1 MNQTILMCTPKVR
14 LFIQVEILGFFLIV
28 LVIQAKLNWTHPVQF
43 LFDSFCIIVPNP
55 DYNNLF
61 KFFERREDMSVVNF
75 LFK

>member
-1 MNQTILMCTPKVR
+1 MERFDVHPKSKTFYPSR
-14 LFIQVEILGFFLIV
+14 NTWIFLIV

-61 KFFERREDMSVVNF
+61 KFFERREDMSAVNF